1 MKIFFTLVG
10 VIGLTLSCSLAQEN
24 YEQISQRFDAHI
36 ANMIKQG
43 ELNNQNVGRRESVDA
58 TFTMTNAEVT
68 NDGSNDF
75 FEFDIE
81 VFGNTNDIYFDNAL
95 FRIDY
100 SGLNGNSVFGDSVA
114 KRGNIETT
122 YGPMF
127 NDVNTYEPHL
137 YQDVDSQ
144 AVALIAGV
152 YFMAPGG
159 GAYNRALLPQA
170 PVQLL
175 HVKIKM
181 VDCGKD
187 VALSYHDD
195 MATLPSFFWSYT
207 ETADAGSFSGT
218 AFDNTTF
225 IDSIGLYS
233 LSEIAGQ
240 ATVCQGTEET
250 YSIEIIESASGYE
263 WTLTPGETL
272 NIVDNKVDLELAM
285 DSDISVK
292 GVIGC
297 GFSHAVSKKISVDEM
312 PIANAGAD
320 TLICENHLILFA
332 NEPHAGEGNWSS
344 VAGEIDFVNAHNA
357 TISKLPIGIT
367 TATWTVENGVCP
379 SAVDIIEIDYNPSSP
394 NCVVAGIEFGL
405 VRQFVIAP
413 NPASDLLTIDIDE
426 NITQIKVLTS
436 NGAPIFEQVGN
447 GQHNEI
453 DLNALEPG
461 IYIIQAIS
469 NKSIYSGSFVKN

>member
-1 MKIFFTLVG
+1 
-10 VIGLTLSCSLAQEN
+10 
-24 YEQISQRFDAHI
+24 
-36 ANMIKQG
+36 
-43 ELNNQNVGRRESVDA
+43 
-58 TFTMTNAEVT
+58 
-68 NDGSNDF
+68 
-75 FEFDIE
+75 
-81 VFGNTNDIYFDNAL
+81 
-95 FRIDY
+95 
-100 SGLNGNSVFGDSVA
+100 
-114 KRGNIETT
+114 
-122 YGPMF
+122 
-127 NDVNTYEPHL
+127 
-137 YQDVDSQ
+137 
-144 AVALIAGV
+144 
-152 YFMAPGG
+152 
-159 GAYNRALLPQA
+159 
-170 PVQLL
+170 
-175 HVKIKM
+175 
-181 VDCGKD
+181 
-187 VALSYHDD
+187 
-195 MATLPSFFWSYT
+195 
-207 ETADAGSFSGT
+207 
-218 AFDNTTF
+218 
-225 IDSIGLYS
+225 
-233 LSEIAGQ
+233 
-240 ATVCQGTEET
+240 
-250 YSIEIIESASGYE
+250 
-263 WTLTPGETL
+263 
-272 NIVDNKVDLELAM
+272 
-285 DSDISVK
+285 
-292 GVIGC
+292 
-297 GFSHAVSKKISVDEM
+297 M